1 MSDQPNEIDALPPDI
16 QASVDAAI
24 ESLKQ
29 EELAYARAFAN
40 IWEEGFLKGQEG
52 GHQQND
58 NPYLDRLRHLEAE
71 ISKEE

>member
-1 MSDQPNEIDALPPDI
+1 MSNPDEINELPPDL

-29 EELAYARAFAN
+29 EEMEYARAFAA

-52 GHQQND
+52 GHQQDD
-58 NPYLDRLRHLEAE
+58 NPYLQKLREME
-71 ISKEE
+71 KED